1 MELDLSFVKETLKQL
16 MAIDSPSGFTASV
29 MEKVEEIS
37 ENLGYGF
44 ELTNKGCG
52 IITVPGLDPEYVVG
66 FCAHVDT
73 LGLMVRSIKDNGALR
88 FTQIGGPVLELTTQN
103 SFASIPVTADAMM
116 EPYILRNL
124 PVMCIKRT
132 KTSGRKKRWKSDW
145 MRMFLPK
152 KMFLIWVFRREIISA
167 SIPNW

>member
-52 IITVPGLDPEYVVG
+52 IITVPGLDPE
-66 FCAHVDT
+66 
-73 LGLMVRSIKDNGALR
+73 
-88 FTQIGGPVLELTTQN
+88 
-103 SFASIPVTADAMM
+103 
-116 EPYILRNL
+116 
-124 PVMCIKRT
+124 
-132 KTSGRKKRWKSDW
+132 
-145 MRMFLPK
+145 
-152 KMFLIWVFRREIISA
+152 
-167 SIPNW
+167 